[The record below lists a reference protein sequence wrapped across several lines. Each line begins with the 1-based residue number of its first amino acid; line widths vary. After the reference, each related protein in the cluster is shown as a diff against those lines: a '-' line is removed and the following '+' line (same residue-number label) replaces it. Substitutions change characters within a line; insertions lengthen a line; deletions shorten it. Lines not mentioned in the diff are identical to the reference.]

1 MILNHKMPAK
11 MSHDGILV
19 NFWQKHAQVSK
30 SDFWKPQN
38 WKTFI
43 LLLYSLR
50 WSARSGVF

>member
-1 MILNHKMPAK
+1 MTAK